1 MNTSSTNPPGC
12 SRNENRHARRAAFL
26 GLWFLLC
33 GQLLADA
40 GQVTLQ
46 RVPNGGIQ
54 PQAAVDRNGSTHL
67 IYFKGEPGGGDVFY
81 VRQDTGQTAFS
92 KPLRVNSQNG
102 SAIAVGTIRGPQFAL
117 GRNGRVHVA
126 WNGSQDATTH
136 AGTPMLYARLNDAG
150 SAFEP
155 QRDLITFTTG
165 LDGGGSVAADDAGN
179 VYVIWHAS
187 KPSNDQGEAGR
198 AVYVARSA
206 DDGKSFGKETLATS
220 VPTGA
225 CGCCG
230 LKAFADRQGN
240 LLALFRSASDQTNR
254 AETILISRNHAAD
267 FEIAYAHPWN
277 IATCVMSSAFLSETK
292 TGVLAAAETHE
303 RVYFIRVDP
312 KSGKVSEPVSPPT
325 KGKHPVAVGNAAGE
339 TLLAWTEGTGWQ
351 RGGAVAWQLFDA
363 HGQPSADKGRAEGVP
378 VWGLVAAVTKADGS
392 FVVFY

>member
-1 MNTSSTNPPGC
+1 MNTSSTNPPGGF
-12 SRNENRHARRAAFL
+12 RHENRHARRAAFL

-136 AGTPMLYARLNDAG
+136 AGAPMLYARLNDAG

-363 HGQPSADKGRAEGVP
+363 NGQPSAEKGRAEGVP